1 MAGVMTERKIVFLA
15 FILCGFVVV
24 VWFFVVLFGAGL
36 IFGVV
41 CDLEL

>member
-1 MAGVMTERKIVFLA
+1 MAGVMSERKIVFLA
-15 FILCGFVVV
+15 FILCGFVV

-36 IFGVV
+36 IFGVL